1 MSDQAQSLLSEFP
14 EHTYEQWHAAAEALL
29 KGAPFEKLLVSK
41 TYEDITIQPIYRRE
55 DIANL
60 EHRKHFPGSAS
71 LVRGSHAHG
80 FLGAGWEVSQELRA
94 CKPEKLNSL
103 IHEGLDG
110 GQSELNITNCAA
122 VGNLADITTA
132 LNGVAVD
139 AISTRWHSGADSLAI
154 AALFSIGAT
163 TTASAQAKTKTVM
176 VGGAPMYPTKNIV
189 ENAVNSKDH
198 TTLVTA
204 LKAAGLVETLQSAGP
219 FTVFAPTNEAFGKLP
234 AGTVETLVKPENK
247 EKLTKILTYH
257 VVAGRMTAADL
268 TKAIKAGK
276 GSATLKTVSGGTLT
290 AMAKG
295 KTIMLKDEKGGV
307 STVTIADVLQ
317 SNGVI
322 HVVNTVLMPK

>member
-1 MSDQAQSLLSEFP
+1 M
-14 EHTYEQWHAAAEALL
+14 
-29 KGAPFEKLLVSK
+29 KK
-41 TYEDITIQPIYRRE
+41 T
-55 DIANL
+55 L
-60 EHRKHFPGSAS
+60 F
-71 LVRGSHAHG
+71 
-80 FLGAGWEVSQELRA
+80 
-94 CKPEKLNSL
+94 
-103 IHEGLDG
+103 
-110 GQSELNITNCAA
+110 
-122 VGNLADITTA
+122 
-132 LNGVAVD
+132 
-139 AISTRWHSGADSLAI
+139 SLAI

>member
-1 MSDQAQSLLSEFP
+1 M
-14 EHTYEQWHAAAEALL
+14 
-29 KGAPFEKLLVSK
+29 KK
-41 TYEDITIQPIYRRE
+41 T
-55 DIANL
+55 L
-60 EHRKHFPGSAS
+60 F
-71 LVRGSHAHG
+71 
-80 FLGAGWEVSQELRA
+80 
-94 CKPEKLNSL
+94 
-103 IHEGLDG
+103 
-110 GQSELNITNCAA
+110 
-122 VGNLADITTA
+122 
-132 LNGVAVD
+132 
-139 AISTRWHSGADSLAI
+139 SLAI

-163 TTASAQAKTKTVM
+163 TTVSAQSKVKTVM

-204 LKAAGLVETLQSAGP
+204 LKAAGLVETLQGAGP
-219 FTVFAPTNEAFGKLP
+219 FTVFAPTNEAFNKLP

-247 EKLTKILTYH
+247 ATLTKILTYH

-307 STVTIADVLQ
+307 STVTIANVLQ